1 MQPHIL
7 MRTWS
12 VGYPEGVGM
21 GFEPEVKSAFDE
33 LAQRN
38 PSSFGKNAQ
47 FDVGITGN
55 SDLKEGLALAPRVSV
70 VLYRG

>member
-21 GFEPEVKSAFDE
+21 GFEPEVKSAFDQ
-33 LAQRN
+33 LAQRH

-47 FDVGITGN
+47 FDVRF
-55 SDLKEGLALAPRVSV
+55 SSLARAQAR
-70 VLYRG
+70 